1 MKIFFFFRHFRQDRS
16 GSTLMFILIFGA
28 AATTIIVSGVASYGI
43 YEHRVSLRHHQRD
56 QAFHIAEAGVNYY
69 RWHLAHAPRD
79 YQDGTG
85 TPGPY
90 VHPYADKNGTTIGYY
105 SLQIQPPLPGS
116 MVVGVSS
123 TGWTIW
129 RPEVERTVAVRLGFP
144 ALTDYTFLSNANM
157 AFGFTSR
164 VNGTVHSNGG
174 IRFDGES
181 DSWVRSARDNYQYYN
196 PASGRYETR
205 NGIWGGGGPKTFWQF
220 PVPAIDFFSVS
231 ADLVA
236 LRASAVTG
244 GRIITS
250 SGREGWHIVFRGA
263 VYDLYRVDSR
273 DCYRGSGRWRW
284 RRNEG
289 WYWDGTTYCY
299 DIRNQALVSS
309 NNALPANGALFVED
323 DVWVEGVVDGRV
335 TVGAGIVQRPYYQ
348 IYINGNLTYAAR
360 GADDVIGLI
369 NQGDIIVPYEVPDTM
384 TIEAALL
391 SQFGTIYRPF
401 YDSNTKSSLTIFGS
415 QIYYEQGGMK
425 YVNGFGNIISGFI
438 NTNYL
443 YDGNL
448 RYFPPSGFPVGNTYE
463 LISWEEAE

>member
-1 MKIFFFFRHFRQDRS
+1 MMPKLNLDTR

-181 DSWVRSARDNYQYYN
+181 DSWVRSARD
-196 PASGRYETR
+196 
-205 NGIWGGGGPKTFWQF
+205 
-220 PVPAIDFFSVS
+220 
-231 ADLVA
+231 
-236 LRASAVTG
+236 
-244 GRIITS
+244 
-250 SGREGWHIVFRGA
+250 
-263 VYDLYRVDSR
+263 
-273 DCYRGSGRWRW
+273 
-284 RRNEG
+284 
-289 WYWDGTTYCY
+289 
-299 DIRNQALVSS
+299 
-309 NNALPANGALFVED
+309 
-323 DVWVEGVVDGRV
+323 
-335 TVGAGIVQRPYYQ
+335 
-348 IYINGNLTYAAR
+348 
-360 GADDVIGLI
+360 
-369 NQGDIIVPYEVPDTM
+369 
-384 TIEAALL
+384 
-391 SQFGTIYRPF
+391 
-401 YDSNTKSSLTIFGS
+401 
-415 QIYYEQGGMK
+415 
-425 YVNGFGNIISGFI
+425 
-438 NTNYL
+438 
-443 YDGNL
+443 
-448 RYFPPSGFPVGNTYE
+448 
-463 LISWEEAE
+463 